1 MAFEKKGV
9 RQNIEQY
16 DDVIA
21 IVILL
26 FIHLNKKT
34 SKYIEDH
41 PLNFAEFNLLSTSFA
56 GMTAFSKFATLLNS
70 DMLNPF
76 SD

>member
-1 MAFEKKGV
+1 M

-21 IVILL
+21 IVVSLL

-41 PLNFAEFNLLSTSFA
+41 PLNFAEFNRLSTSFA
-56 GMTAFSKFATLLNS
+56 GMTAFSKFATRIIS
-70 DMLNPF
+70 GILNPI
-76 SD
+76 SG